1 LAQEHGWEYAK
12 SDQAVLV
19 EDLVKSYG
27 EVKALKG
34 ITFSVPIGTIFGL
47 LGPNGAGK
55 TTAVR
60 ILSTILHP
68 DSGKAQVLGYDVI
81 HEPVSVRY
89 RIGLAGQSASVDL
102 KLTGREN
109 LQLIGR
115 LAQLPKNF
123 IKPRADEL
131 LERFQLSDAADRP
144 LTTYSGGMLRRLDV
158 AAALVQHPPV
168 LFLDEPT
175 TGLDIQSRAELWEVI
190 RELIQ
195 EGSTVL
201 LTTQYLEEADR
212 LADRI
217 AVVDHG
223 EIVALDTTAN
233 LKKQLGN
240 TNIELGMRN
249 TEEAARTKDVLDKVF
264 HEPTGL
270 IGVTVHL
277 TSSKGPTV
285 LVDVIRALE
294 ENDLEPETLTVHEPT
309 LDEVFLALTGHAD
322 MAESATGKANSNG

>member
-1 LAQEHGWEYAK
+1 
-12 SDQAVLV
+12 
-19 EDLVKSYG
+19 
-27 EVKALKG
+27 
-34 ITFSVPIGTIFGL
+34 
-47 LGPNGAGK
+47 
-55 TTAVR
+55 
-60 ILSTILHP
+60 
-68 DSGKAQVLGYDVI
+68 
-81 HEPVSVRY
+81 
-89 RIGLAGQSASVDL
+89 
-102 KLTGREN
+102 
-109 LQLIGR
+109 
-115 LAQLPKNF
+115 
-123 IKPRADEL
+123 
-131 LERFQLSDAADRP
+131 
-144 LTTYSGGMLRRLDV
+144 M
-158 AAALVQHPPV
+158 
-168 LFLDEPT
+168 
-175 TGLDIQSRAELWEVI
+175 I